1 VCGSDA
7 GELRMVRAG
16 HAKAVTMAGTKE
28 CILEG
33 EEED

>member
-16 HAKAVTMAGTKE
+16 HATAVTMAGTQE
-28 CILEG
+28 CIPEG